1 MYEPKRPEWQSI
13 SSKPIEFDGR
23 DNKRGSG
30 MSKEIEFYFDFGSP
44 YSYLAQSQLRKLA
57 TDTNASVVYMPT
69 SVIDLMKA
77 VGNSPT
83 SLECQPKKKYVKA
96 DLQRWTKL
104 YGIGWEFNP
113 HFRHIDLSFLLRAA
127 IAAIKLGVGA
137 DFVPKVFDGLY
148 SKSLNLGDVE
158 ILREFLRKNDL
169 PAEKIIELMSRDETF
184 EELKTRN
191 KDAQERGLF
200 GLPTFRIG
208 TEIYFGNDRL
218 AFVEAA
224 AKAQG

>member
-1 MYEPKRPEWQSI
+1 
-13 SSKPIEFDGR
+13 
-23 DNKRGSG
+23 
-30 MSKEIEFYFDFGSP
+30 MSKGIEFYFDFGSP
-44 YSYLAQSQLRKLA
+44 YSYLAQSQLKKLA
-57 TDTNASVVYMPT
+57 ADTNSSVVYMPT
-69 SVIDLMKA
+69 SVMDLMQA

-83 SLECQPKKKYVKA
+83 SLVCQPKKKYVKT
-96 DLQRWTKL
+96 DLQRWVER

-137 DFVPKVFDGLY
+137 DFVSKVFDGLY
-148 SKSLNLGDVE
+148 SQSLNLGDLE

-169 PAEKIIELMSRDETF
+169 PAEKIIELMSQDETI

-191 KDAQERGLF
+191 KDAQDRGLF
-200 GLPTFRIG
+200 GLPTFRVG

-218 AFVEAA
+218 PFVEAA
-224 AKAQG
+224 AKAQASS